1 MISQETLQ
9 IAANSIIPAFVLLVQ
24 RYGSN
29 ATMIYNDIQSVDDGN
44 YYGRFFASGNPLI
57 PFQSADTS
65 IAAMTAQAANLREIL
80 AEAITTL
87 NSGVATGD
95 LGVDLLTNV
104 QAVLLA
110 LANCAALADDQI
122 NILGAMATFATPYI
136 ITGTD
141 ALGMEIQAAQTAI
154 ASVIRVAAL
163 YQLALAIFTYSP
175 TSQNDA
181 SNLRLSVGELFDNE
195 MVTQATNFCD
205 TYYNDLNNVR
215 LAVIQYLAQTGNA
228 LAPIGTF
235 TFGTSLPSLVLAY
248 QLYQDSTMND
258 DLVAR
263 NVPIDPGFMQLTVE
277 CLLPSTE

>member
-1 MISQETLQ
+1 
-9 IAANSIIPAFVLLVQ
+9 
-24 RYGSN
+24 
-29 ATMIYNDIQSVDDGN
+29 MIYNDIQSVDDGN

-57 PFQSADTS
+57 PFQRADTS
-65 IAAMTAQAANLREIL
+65 IAAMTAQAANLRDGL

-87 NSGVATGD
+87 NTGVVNGD

-110 LANCAALADDQI
+110 LANCAALANDQI
-122 NILGAMATFATPYI
+122 NILGAMATFSTPYL

-141 ALGMEIQAAQTAI
+141 ALGMEIAAAQTAI

-163 YQLALAIFTYSP
+163 YQLALAVFKYTP
-175 TSQNDA
+175 TSQTDA
-181 SNLRLSVGELFDNE
+181 SSLRLSVGELFDNE

-215 LAVIQYLAQTGNA
+215 LSVIQYLAQTGNA
-228 LAPIGTF
+228 LAPMGTF

-248 QLYQDSTMND
+248 RLYQDSTMEP

-263 NVPIDPGFMQLTVE
+263 NLPIDPGFCPLQIEALIPLTG
-277 CLLPSTE
+277 